1 MYEHWIFWI
10 IAVFAA
16 VTVGLGKGGLP
27 VIASLAVPSLSLFMS
42 PIAAAGL
49 LLPVYIVSD
58 IFALFFYRKDFN
70 VKVLKISILGM
81 TIGVLIGWAT
91 ADIVIEWVVTIII
104 GLMGVIFAINEL
116 LKNSIKKTK
125 LKKINQSKGLF
136 WCSISGFTS
145 FISHNGGPP
154 WQIFVIPLGLSK
166 VVYVGSSVL
175 AFSYVNAIKVIPY
188 FFLGQLNLVS
198 IKIALFLLIP
208 ASLAGYIG
216 FIAVKIIPEKV
227 FYLLVSWALLIISC
241 KLIWDG
247 LYLSKLFIF

>member
-1 MYEHWIFWI
+1 MYDHWIFWI

-91 ADIVIEWVVTIII
+91 ANIVIEWVVTLII
-104 GLMGVIFAINEL
+104 GFMGVIFAVNQL
-116 LKNSIKKTK
+116 SKNSKKKTNLIK
-125 LKKINQSKGLF
+125 VNQKKGIF
-136 WCSISGFTS
+136 WCSIAGFTS

-154 WQIFVIPLGLSK
+154 WQIFVLPLGLSK
-166 VVYVGSSVL
+166 VVYVGTSVI
-175 AFSYVNAIKVIPY
+175 AFSYVNSIKVIPY
-188 FFLGQLNLVS
+188 FFLGQLNFQS

-208 ASLAGYIG
+208 ASLAVYIG
-216 FIAVKIIPEKV
+216 YLAIKIIPERI
-227 FYLLVSWALLIISC
+227 FYLLVSWALLIISF

-247 LYLSKLFIF
+247 LILSELFSL